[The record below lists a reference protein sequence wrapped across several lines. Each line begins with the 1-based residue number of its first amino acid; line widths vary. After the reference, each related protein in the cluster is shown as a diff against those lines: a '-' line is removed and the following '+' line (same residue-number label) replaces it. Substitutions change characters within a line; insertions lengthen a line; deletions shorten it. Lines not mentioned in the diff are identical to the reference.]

1 MKMHSICREINF
13 LATVKKVCCIVSTLA
28 CFTASTPVCKGTN
41 KVSCKLHQS
50 IFWVLYCRAVQ
61 AEC

>member
-1 MKMHSICREINF
+1 VKMHSICREMNF

-41 KVSCKLHQS
+41 KVSCKLHQI
-50 IFWVLYCRAVQ
+50 IFWDL
-61 AEC
+61 